1 MIRTL
6 PAAMILTAV
15 LAPAPALAK
24 GTIIVAPVYSQLVAF
39 PAPAG
44 FHAIN
49 EAEQD
54 GSYILELA
62 PQGDTQ
68 DGWSQMLTLT
78 GAKGGASGQSVLD
91 VATSIAKGYHSACPA
106 TFPARSFPGADRQG
120 RATGFRW
127 LPWLRHGRW
136 AFRTDV
142 FRRPARQNGSLH
154 RAMGRARSGKPQ
166 AD

>member
-62 PQGDTQ
+62 PQRR
-68 DGWSQMLTLT
+68 
-78 GAKGGASGQSVLD
+78 
-91 VATSIAKGYHSACPA
+91 H
-106 TFPARSFPGADRQG
+106 ARRMEPDADPDRCQG
-120 RATGFRW
+120 RGQ
-127 LPWLRHGRW
+127 
-136 AFRTDV
+136 
-142 FRRPARQNGSLH
+142 RPK
-154 RAMGRARSGKPQ
+154 RA
-166 AD
+166 